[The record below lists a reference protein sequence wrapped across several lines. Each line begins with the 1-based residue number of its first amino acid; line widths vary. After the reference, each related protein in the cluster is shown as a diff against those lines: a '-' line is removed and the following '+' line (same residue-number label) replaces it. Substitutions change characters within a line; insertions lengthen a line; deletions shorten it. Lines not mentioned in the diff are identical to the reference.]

1 MKIEDNTMV
10 IIPLYNEE
18 EKIIDVVNS
27 INKFFNNIL
36 CINDGSTD
44 KTLSIINT
52 LQSVSVISHCMNCG
66 QGTALLTGIKYFLY
80 QTNYEY
86 CITIDGDGQHS
97 LEDARNMLFHIEKN
111 NFDAVLGSRFIE
123 KNYIKEIPFKR
134 FFLLKVAKI
143 FEKLF
148 YKIKLTDAHNGLRV
162 LRRSACYKLEDLECA
177 EMAHATEI
185 AYKLQN
191 SNLKI
196 GEYPTIINYSKNL
209 KGSQT
214 SLNALNIISELIQR
228 K

>member
-1 MKIEDNTMV
+1 MNLENNTLI

-18 EKIIDVVNS
+18 EKIIDVINA
-27 INKFFNNIL
+27 INKVFKNIL

-44 KTLSIINT
+44 KTLPIINS
-52 LQSVSVISHCMNCG
+52 LKSVSVISHSMNCG
-66 QGTALLTGIKYFLY
+66 QGTSLLTGIKYFLY
-80 QTNYEY
+80 KTNFEY

-97 LEDARNMLFHIEKN
+97 LEDARNMLSYIKKN
-111 NFDAVLGSRFIE
+111 NLDAVLGSRFIE
-123 KNYIKEIPFKR
+123 KKNIKKIPFKR
-134 FFLLKVAKI
+134 VFLLKVATL

-148 YKIKLTDAHNGLRV
+148 YKINLTDAHNGLRV

-196 GEYPTIINYSKNL
+196 DEYPTIVNYSKSL

-214 SLNALNIISELIQR
+214 SLNSLNIISELIQR